1 MKRTI
6 TVIYYREPTGKIQMR
21 EISIR
26 KIGWLI
32 SGLIFLILVSILSAI
47 FGVKLYADRS
57 RLGSELASIRTERES
72 LEQRIKV
79 QEASIQEAKP
89 APPPSPPDPA
99 PKAKPVKPVEK
110 PADPTGIP
118 TGIKPSAVKMPLHQE
133 GAKAAP
139 HIELQNFKAIKTDDN
154 NQIVVAFD
162 ITRTNSNDMV
172 VDGYVVTIGYY
183 GEKHLSVP
191 ADIGIKDGLPDDFK
205 KGNRFSIKLQMHIE
219 HTLPVSMDNPIDRL
233 MIFVYSAQ
241 GELLA
246 KKEEK
251 LL

>member
-47 FGVKLYADRS
+47 FAVKLYADRS
-57 RLGSELASIRTERES
+57 KLGSELASIRTEKES
-72 LEQRIKV
+72 LEQRIKT
-79 QEASIQEAKP
+79 QEASIHEAKP
-89 APPPSPPDPA
+89 APPPSLPEPA

-110 PADPTGIP
+110 PADS
-118 TGIKPSAVKMPLHQE
+118 TGIKPLAVKMPLYQE
-133 GAKAAP
+133 GAKATP
-139 HIELQNFKAIKTDDN
+139 HIELQNFKAVKTDDN
-154 NQIVVAFD
+154 NQIIVAFD
-162 ITRTNSNDMV
+162 ITKTNSNDTV
-172 VDGYVVTIGYY
+172 VDGYVVTIWYY
-183 GEKHLSVP
+183 GEKHFSVP
-191 ADIGIKDGLPDDFK
+191 AGIGVKDGLPDDFK
-205 KGNRFSIKLQMHIE
+205 KGNRFSIKLQMHFE

-233 MIFVYSAQ
+233 TIFVYSAQ